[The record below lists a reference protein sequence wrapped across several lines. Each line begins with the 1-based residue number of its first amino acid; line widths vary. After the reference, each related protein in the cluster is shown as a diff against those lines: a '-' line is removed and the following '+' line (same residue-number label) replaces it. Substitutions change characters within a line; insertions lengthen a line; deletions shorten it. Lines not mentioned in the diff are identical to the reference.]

1 MACTT
6 TTRPIVI
13 FTRNDYER
21 IKKEGFSYT
30 LPDETLKTIKTIS
43 ANVGAPEYIKTPHF
57 DKRQQIHKQ
66 YSNNHGHNNNHNH
79 NIQHRIPP
87 REISDTE
94 WDALRSFKA
103 TTFEKKKGV
112 ELSID
117 KIRKH
122 LNKLTDKTYEKITV
136 QIIAEIE
143 SILAVKNEI
152 ANAQALADAQAQ
164 DVVSAA
170 TKEMLLEL
178 NRIGDA
184 LFEIASGNSFY
195 SKMYATLYNE
205 LMTKYDFM
213 QNILSTKLAT
223 DISILSDFAYCDPN
237 KDYDQFCRNNKSNEK
252 RRALSLFYVNL
263 MLLKIIPAEK
273 IVEMISGLQT
283 DMLAYIKKENS
294 VNIVEEISEL
304 LFILTTNSSA
314 RLKLMKPEWE
324 QIVEN
329 ISLVS
334 AMKAKSEP
342 SISNKTIF
350 KHMDIKTAIS
360 K

>member
-6 TTRPIVI
+6 TTRPII
-13 FTRNDYER
+13 TFTRNDYER

-57 DKRQQIHKQ
+57 DKRQQMHKP
-66 YSNNHGHNNNHNH
+66 NHNH
-79 NIQHRIPP
+79 NHGHIQQHRIPP
-87 REISDTE
+87 REISATE

-143 SILAVKNEI
+143 LILAVKNEI
-152 ANAQALADAQAQ
+152 ANVSADEADAQAQ
-164 DVVSAA
+164 EVVSAA
-170 TKEMLLEL
+170 NEANKEMLLEL

-205 LMTKYDFM
+205 LMVKYDFM
-213 QNILSTKLAT
+213 QTILATKLAT
-223 DISILSDFAYCDPN
+223 DISVLSDFAYCDPN

-273 IVEMISGLQT
+273 IVEMIAGLQT
-283 DMLAYIKKENS
+283 DILAYIKKENS

-304 LFILTTNSSA
+304 LFILITNSSA